1 MITFI
6 RNYLID
12 KFSNHQ
18 IKTMTTATQRKVAR
32 KVPQY
37 LVKEV
42 LNGIPIYY
50 KGYKAVL
57 RKEKTLE
64 DIMGASGL
72 QSFIVSYI
80 YKLLVRQLSDDMYH
94 ILTGETG
101 LHLELNDNLS
111 GDIVI
116 FDHNQLSI
124 TNIDK
129 HYLNIP
135 PKIDIEIDVNIDT
148 TDFTEQ
154 TYIYQKTDR
163 LLSWGVEKVIWILSE
178 SKKVIVAEQGKDW
191 SLIDWSKD
199 IEIIDGVKF
208 NVSQYLE
215 KL

>member
-1 MITFI
+1 
-6 RNYLID
+6 
-12 KFSNHQ
+12 
-18 IKTMTTATQRKVAR
+18 MTNVKQRKLAR
-32 KVPQY
+32 KIPEY

-57 RKEKTLE
+57 RKEKKLE
-64 DIMGASGL
+64 DIMGTSGL

-80 YKLLVRQLSDDMYH
+80 YKLLVRQLSDDTYYT
-94 ILTGETG
+94 LTGETG

-111 GDIVI
+111 GDIVLFECNKLPI
-116 FDHNQLSI
+116 S
-124 TNIDK
+124 NIDT

-163 LLSWGVEKVIWILSE
+163 LLSWGVEKVIWVLTA

-191 SLIDWSKD
+191 LLIDWSKD
-199 IEIIDGVKF
+199 IEIIDGIKF
-208 NVSQYLE
+208 NISKYLE
-215 KL
+215 KLGVNF

>member
-1 MITFI
+1 MTTVKQRKFARKIPE
-6 RNYLID
+6 YLI
-12 KFSNHQ
+12 
-18 IKTMTTATQRKVAR
+18 
-32 KVPQY
+32 
-37 LVKEV
+37 KEV
-42 LNGIPIYY
+42 LNGIPIHY

-57 RKEKTLE
+57 RKEKTLD

-80 YKLLVRQLSDDMYH
+80 YKLLVRQLSDDTYH

-111 GDIVI
+111 GDIVL
-116 FDHNQLSI
+116 FEYDQLSVE
-124 TNIDK
+124 NIDT

-148 TDFTEQ
+148 SDFTEQ

-163 LLSWGVEKVIWILSE
+163 LLSWGVEKVIWVLSE
-178 SKKVIVAEQGKDW
+178 SKKVIVAKQGKDW
-191 SLIDWSKD
+191 LLIDWSKD
-199 IEIIDGVKF
+199 VEVIDGVKF

-215 KL
+215 KLGVSLKR

>member
-1 MITFI
+1 MTTVKQRKFARKIPE
-6 RNYLID
+6 YLI
-12 KFSNHQ
+12 
-18 IKTMTTATQRKVAR
+18 
-32 KVPQY
+32 
-37 LVKEV
+37 KEV
-42 LNGIPIYY
+42 LNGIPIHY

-57 RKEKTLE
+57 RKEKTLD

-80 YKLLVRQLSDDMYH
+80 YKLLVRQLSDDTYH

-101 LHLELNDNLS
+101 LHLELNDKLL
-111 GDIVI
+111 GDIVL
-116 FDHNQLSI
+116 FEYDHLSVE
-124 TNIDK
+124 NIDT

-148 TDFTEQ
+148 SDFTEQ

-163 LLSWGVEKVIWILSE
+163 LLSWGVEKVIWVLSE

-191 SLIDWSKD
+191 LLIDWSKD
-199 IEIIDGVKF
+199 VEVIDGVKF

-215 KL
+215 KLGVSLK